1 VTANL
6 AAALLAAAD
15 GILPDAAAA
24 GLLIGSGAFLH
35 RPDFAP
41 FIETAAGTGSGIPMA
56 WIDWDDAVTALD
68 DGRLPVSSGEKALL
82 RLTASLARGTLVSLR
97 DTVTSLDRDNARHLT
112 TAIRKAAGH
121 R

>member
-1 VTANL
+1 MTASL

-24 GLLIGSGAFLH
+24 GLLIDSGAFLH

-41 FIETAAGTGSGIPMA
+41 FIETAAGAGTLMA
-56 WIDWDDAVTALD
+56 WIDWDDAVTALG

-82 RLTASLARGTLVSLR
+82 RLTASLARGNPVSLR
-97 DTVTSLDRDNARHLT
+97 DTVTSLDRDNARHLA
-112 TAIRKAAGH
+112 TAIRRATGH
-121 R
+121 H